1 MGKKKNN
8 KRNRLLYVIIVLL
21 IILLYKRLKLNTSST
36 IPIPKYILY
45 RDDVYIPIDVQIIR
59 NHFSRDPNYKNYK
72 VCLVGEKESLAKD
85 LKETI
90 ALAPTSAQAQA
101 LDKDLKENGEIFIHL
116 DNDSLKSLNLPS
128 NVIDSIEGVNALVSN
143 PENYFNTTPVGTHT
157 VGLVPKNRI
166 KDLNYL
172 GYGLE
177 GIFTLKIYA
186 SDVGKYNDHC
196 DAINCYYS
204 VWGDRNGGQCE
215 TSYPTSSDAV
225 KQHYQNLYTYCDQDA
240 TNSCNRNCE
249 GFYVSCSN
257 PEAVYPDD
265 CKWTEKCYCVG
276 QSSGSD
282 SSGCNPTSACN
293 DCENCCDGGG
303 STSACT

>member
-8 KRNRLLYVIIVLL
+8 KRNSLLYVIIVLL

-36 IPIPKYILY
+36 IPIPKYIIY
-45 RDDVYIPIDVQIIR
+45 RDDVYIPTSVQIIR
-59 NHFSRDPNYKNYK
+59 DHFSRDPNYKNYK

-143 PENYFNTTPVGTHT
+143 PENYFNTTPLGTHT

-186 SDVGKYNDHC
+186 SEKGKYNDRC
-196 DAINCYYS
+196 DACKCFAEAGM
-204 VWGDRNGGQCE
+204 GDGCDTEYPHDSE
-215 TSYPTSSDAV
+215 TV
-225 KQHYQNLYTYCDQDA
+225 KQNYQNLYTYCNQDA
-240 TNSCNRNCE
+240 TNSCTYNCE
-249 GFYVSCSN
+249 GFNTYGTT
-257 PEAVYPDD
+257 Y
-265 CKWTEKCYCVG
+265 TERCYCVG

-282 SSGCNPTSACN
+282 SANCNYQTACN
-293 DCENCCDGGG
+293 DCENCCGGGADGGD
-303 STSACT
+303 CE